1 MTDWMALA
9 KRVKPLMQKAA
20 QSLDDADG
28 SVAPELFPTMAYDG
42 SLIKGGTRIRW
53 GDGLKR
59 AAVDLWDYESNN
71 PDKAPTLWED
81 VAYRAGYRIIP
92 ETITATL
99 AFGYGELGWWGD
111 VLYRSLRD
119 GNVHTPDVT
128 PEWWEVADVV

>member
-28 SVAPELFPTMAYDG
+28 SIAPEMFPTMAYDG
-42 SLIKGGTRIRW
+42 SLIAAGTRVRW
-53 GDGLKR
+53 GGGLKR
-59 AAVDLWDYESNN
+59 AAADLWDTPQNT
-71 PDKAPTLWED
+71 PDAAPALWED
-81 VAYRAGYRIIP
+81 VAYKDGYRLIP

-99 AFGYGELGWWGD
+99 AFALDECGWWKD

-119 GNVHTPDVT
+119 GNVYNPDVT
-128 PEWWEVADVV
+128 PEWWEVVT